1 MEDTQE
7 DLSTLNDHLQDVK
20 DNIQEITS
28 SETEK
33 KISFDEKVK
42 KYKEII
48 PLLKNES
55 KRKES
60 KLNQINQKISAKTKV
75 SKSKEQE
82 EELEKLYQIETT
94 LIKRISD
101 ENKIM
106 FRMLLV

>member
-60 KLNQINQKISAKTKV
+60 KLNQINQKISAKTIELTCNFFGKRSTKKV
-75 SKSKEQE
+75 I
-82 EELEKLYQIETT
+82 LT
-94 LIKRISD
+94 
-101 ENKIM
+101 
-106 FRMLLV
+106 

>member
-42 KYKEII
+42 KYK
-48 PLLKNES
+48 
-55 KRKES
+55 
-60 KLNQINQKISAKTKV
+60 
-75 SKSKEQE
+75 
-82 EELEKLYQIETT
+82 
-94 LIKRISD
+94 
-101 ENKIM
+101 
-106 FRMLLV
+106 